1 MAIEAHE
8 KTEPDSL
15 GLAFFRDVA
24 GSNVSF
30 IRIFLVLLTTFAC
43 ISAGARIDTSREG
56 TIVLE
61 NAFIQRK
68 LEYDGRRWRTI
79 EFSRADGS
87 DKLAIRSDEFHVLL
101 PDDRQFTIGDYVV
114 DGDPKCITEGESKL
128 LQIRYRRVGRLG
140 TGAPEV
146 VVIDYCIRDEPY
158 VRKKV
163 TLEMSQSDAIDRL
176 QVERFVAKA
185 QMRRG
190 GRGEPIF
197 FNETWFG
204 GLEYPASYNRFGKD
218 FKYPDYKL
226 RNPGKIDLQGRDMEV
241 GGAQDGLVTMAH
253 FPGLAKEQ
261 QENGRWGIESKV
273 SVFGTGR
280 RGDTIELAFMDY
292 LNTVRRGKPRS
303 YLHHNNW
310 YDASGKDLSVENYIR
325 KTYAKLRDN
334 LGRYGVALDGMVPD
348 NGWQNKR
355 SIWQPKDSF
364 DIEAV
369 SSALKVSSKTGLGL
383 WISLNGYNTDIEWG
397 VSNGYVE
404 AERNAWFTQFKRY
417 YSLTHPKYNADLRKG
432 LQYLITKGDVN
443 YFKHDFNEMCD
454 VGAGRGHLPTDRH
467 GHEANVDAMI
477 ALLAYERQLQPDI
490 YQNMTNWIWFSP
502 WWLMHNDCLW
512 MMGSDSGNN
521 GAWPQLAMRD
531 FATTFR
537 DEHFARLWSDP
548 LERPLIPISTL
559 MTHGIILGDRKRRGD
574 ATETL
579 HDWANYVMMYYGRG
593 VMLKELYI
601 SPDLLSEDY
610 WKVLGKATKW
620 AVDNS
625 AKLVNTVAIGGNPEL
640 GEAGGY
646 ISWTDDSG
654 ILTLRNPDRKQQTV
668 YVPWDQ
674 RTWYRGPLG
683 RKWRGRCVYPFA
695 EPLSRQY
702 ASGKSFEMTVPG
714 DSVMVFEFE
723 PGTAKNTLE
732 VVCPPVPKI
741 VSRVDTDSFE
751 VDVSVPDEP
760 MLRCD
765 LVCEFLGRAKAEFSV
780 GGRVVATDR
789 LNNGRVT
796 GKREIRGG
804 RLICEQ
810 PEVLGRLGAF
820 REWSICGID
829 LRKYRG
835 REVTIRCRMK
845 GEGSELPRY
854 DVWWVAD
861 RAVSKAASAETAA
874 LPFLIGQDHRRQ
886 THEIISA
893 GGEKR

>member
-1 MAIEAHE
+1 M
-8 KTEPDSL
+8 
-15 GLAFFRDVA
+15 
-24 GSNVSF
+24 SF
-30 IRIFLVLLTTFAC
+30 VRVFLIILTTCAC
-43 ISAGARIDTSREG
+43 VCADVRIDTSQEG
-56 TIVLE
+56 TIILE
-61 NAFIQRK
+61 NAFIRRK
-68 LEYDGRRWRTI
+68 LECDGRRWRTI

-87 DKLAIRSDEFHVLL
+87 DKLPVRSDEFHVLL
-101 PDDRQFTIGDYVV
+101 PDDRQFTIDDYVV
-114 DGDPKCITEGESKL
+114 DGDPKCTTEGESKL
-128 LQIRYRRVGRLG
+128 LQIRYKRVGRLG
-140 TGAPEV
+140 VGAPQA
-146 VVIDYCIRDEPY
+146 VVINYYICDEPY

-163 TLEMSQSDAIDRL
+163 TLEMPQGDAIDRL

-185 QMRRG
+185 KMRRG

-204 GLEYPASYNRFGKD
+204 GLEYPASYNRFGKN

-226 RNPGKIDLQGRDMEV
+226 RNPGRIDLEGRDKEV
-241 GGAQDGLVTMAH
+241 GDALDGLVTMAH
-253 FPGLAKEQ
+253 FPGFAKEQ
-261 QENGRWGIESKV
+261 QKSGRWGIESKV

-310 YDASGKDLSVENYIR
+310 YDASGKDLSMENYIG

-334 LGRYGVALDGMVPD
+334 LGRYGVVLDGMVPD

-355 SIWQPKDSF
+355 SIWRPKDSF

-369 SSALKVSSKTGLGL
+369 SGALKASSKTGLGL

-397 VSNGYVE
+397 IGNGYVE
-404 AERNAWFTQFKRY
+404 AERNDWFRQFKRY
-417 YSLTHPKYNADLRKG
+417 YSLTHPKYNADLRKA
-432 LQYLITKGDVN
+432 LHHLITKGDVN

-477 ALLAYERQLQPDI
+477 ELLAYERQLGPDI

-512 MMGSDSGNN
+512 MMGSDSGSN
-521 GAWPQLAMRD
+521 GAWPQLAQRD

-548 LERPLIPISTL
+548 VERPLIPISTL

-620 AVDNS
+620 AVDS
-625 AKLVNTVAIGGNPEL
+625 AAKLVNTVAIGGNPEL

-646 ISWTDDSG
+646 VSWTDDSV
-654 ILTLRNPDRKQQTV
+654 ILTLRNPDRRQQAV

-674 RTWYRGPLG
+674 TTWYRGPLG

-702 ASGKSFEMTVPG
+702 VSGKSFEMTVPG

-723 PGTAKNTLE
+723 PGTAKNIRE
-732 VVCPPVPKI
+732 VACPPVPRI
-741 VSRVDTDSFE
+741 ASRIETESFE

-765 LVCEFLGRAKAEFSV
+765 LVCEFLGRVKAEFGV
-780 GGRVVATDR
+780 GGQVVAPDR

-804 RLICEQ
+804 RVICEQ
-810 PEVLGRLGAF
+810 PEVLGRLGPF
-820 REWSICGID
+820 REWSICSID
-829 LRKYRG
+829 LRRYRG
-835 REVTIRCRMK
+835 REVTVRCRMK
-845 GEGSELPRY
+845 GDGSELPRY

-861 RAVSKAASAETAA
+861 RAVPRPGTAETAA
-874 LPFLIGQDHRRQ
+874 LPFSIGQDYRRQ

-893 GGEKR
+893 GGEKQ